1 MDEETAA
8 LASATHVC
16 DMIVAKRV
24 AQLADCEVELTEA
37 IRTAA
42 AMHVECVVKKYY
54 RGVEGTTGADVRH
67 FKDYLKIVSMILHA
81 SSPSSR

>member
-16 DMIVAKRV
+16 DMIVARRV

-42 AMHVECVVKKYY
+42 AMHVECLARKFY

-67 FKDYLKIVSMILHA
+67 FKEYLKTVRLYQQLSTSI
-81 SSPSSR
+81 R